1 MDIKA
6 GIWIILLI
14 IIDILIWLPFF
25 KVYEK
30 QVLENTNI
38 ERSEK
43 WGNSKILWGAATSAY
58 QVEGACFK
66 DGKG

>member
-1 MDIKA
+1 MDVTAPLGASLSTMDIKA

-25 KVYEK
+25 KVYKK

-43 WGNSKILWGAATSAY
+43 
-58 QVEGACFK
+58 
-66 DGKG
+66 